1 MIVVD
6 TLRADHVYGNRI
18 RTPNMDALVRQGLRF
33 TRAYPEAMPTVP
45 ARNSILS
52 GRRQFPFRQWH
63 DWRGLLDSPG
73 WSPLRDVEQALP
85 AVLRRAGYWTGYVTD
100 NPFLGFSYPYLAL
113 RRSLNRFVRTG
124 GEIGGRRSGVSDRE
138 MRHWLFPA
146 LHSDAKA
153 HERLRHYIANSH
165 NSHDESRSFAAR
177 VFSNGMRLLDEAAA
191 HRPFALFLDTY
202 EPHEPWT
209 PPRKYVNLY
218 GDPDYHGPEPGM
230 PRYGLVSDY
239 MRDHD
244 PSLLLKRMRALYAAE
259 VTMTDAWLGH
269 FLDRFHQLGLDRDT
283 AIVLVGDHGFL
294 LGDYGWTG
302 KISSILHPALMHV
315 PMVVVDPA
323 RRRAGHSSDYLAQT
337 HDLAP
342 TLLSLAG
349 VRAPRRMDG
358 IDLSPLFEG
367 RRPARALAGL
377 RRLRQLALRP
387 HGALEADRRQPRPQP
402 APVRREARPGRDAQP
417 GQAPPAARRRD
428 VRRGGQAGG
437 RSPAVLQERPAL
449 RAQRYGSGRTPRRR
463 PACPSTRARPP
474 SS

>member
-6 TLRADHVYGNRI
+6 TLRADHVYGSRI
-18 RTPNMDALVRQGLRF
+18 RTPNMDALVRRGLRF
-33 TRAYPEAMPTVP
+33 TQAYPEAMPTVP
-45 ARNSILS
+45 ARNSILA

-85 AVLRRAGYWTGYVTD
+85 ATLRRAGYWTGYVTD

-113 RRSLNRFVRTG
+113 RRSVNRFVRTG
-124 GEIGGRRSGVSDRE
+124 GQIGGRRSGVSQSE
-138 MRHWLFPA
+138 MKHWLFPA

-165 NSHDESRSFAAR
+165 YSHDESRSFAAR
-177 VFSNGMRLLDEAAA
+177 VFSNGMRLLDQAAA

-239 MRDHD
+239 MRDQD

-269 FLDRFHQLGLDRDT
+269 FLERFHQLGLDRDT

-349 VRAPRRMDG
+349 VRAPRRMNG

-367 RRPARALAGL
+367 H
-377 RRLRQLALRP
+377 RP
-387 HGALEADRRQPRPQP
+387 HGRSMAYGGYANSLYARTDDWKLIADNRGHNRRLYD
-402 APVRREARPGRDAQP
+402 VRHDPGETRNL
-417 GQAPPAARRRD
+417 ARRHPQRAAAMYD
-428 VRRGGQAGG
+428 AVARRAGG
-437 RSPAVLQERPAL
+437 RPPFYENGRP
-449 RAQRYGSGRTPRRR
+449 
-463 PACPSTRARPP
+463 
-474 SS
+474 